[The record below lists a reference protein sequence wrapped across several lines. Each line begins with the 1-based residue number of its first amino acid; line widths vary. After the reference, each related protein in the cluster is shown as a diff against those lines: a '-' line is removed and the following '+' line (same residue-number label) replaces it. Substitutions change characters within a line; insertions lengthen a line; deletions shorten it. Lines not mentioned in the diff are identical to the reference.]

1 MFRQTQRSSEI
12 RPKSLD
18 RDTFSDLGKS
28 QESIS
33 EEITHAAREVIDSG
47 WFILGDKVKSFESEF
62 STYCGV
68 DHAIGT
74 ANGLDALT
82 LIFRAYLE
90 MGLMKEGDHVLVPSN
105 TYIASILSITE
116 NRLVPILIEPIN
128 PTTTWTRD

>member
-1 MFRQTQRSSEI
+1 M
-12 RPKSLD
+12 
-18 RDTFSDLGKS
+18 GKS

-82 LIFRAYLE
+82 FDFSSFNLE
-90 MGLMKEGDHVLVPSN
+90 MGFMKEWGSC
-105 TYIASILSITE
+105 SCSF
-116 NRLVPILIEPIN
+116 
-128 PTTTWTRD
+128 